1 MGQDSGPRTGN
12 VEHKVS
18 SMRHDTLH
26 AYSVRYG
33 FNQLLPLPADKA
45 FDWCTDYQPYD
56 FALMKEKGRRIIRK
70 ITADTILLTETTR
83 KNNRAMRKS
92 KLVRL
97 NKGDLS
103 WTNTHVAGPNLHSQF
118 LYKIIPEG
126 RTRSRLYFKG
136 LLICY
141 SRKALGRRQLQTIG
155 REERRADS
163 RIWRNLA
170 AALREETG
178 NR

>member
-1 MGQDSGPRTGN
+1 MGQDSRRREDN
-12 VEHKVS
+12 VRHQVS
-18 SMRHDTLH
+18 GMRDETRHV
-26 AYSVRYG
+26 YSVRYG
-33 FNQLLPLPADKA
+33 FNQALPLPADKA
-45 FDWCTDYQPYD
+45 FDWCTDYQPRD
-56 FALMKEKGRRIIRK
+56 FALMKEKGKRLIRR

-83 KNNRAMRKS
+83 KENRSVKKT

-103 WTNTHVAGPNLHSQF
+103 WTNTHISGPNLHSQF
-118 LYKIIPEG
+118 LYKIVPEG

-141 SRKALGRRQLQTIG
+141 SLKALRRRQLHTIR

-170 AALREETG
+170 AALRSEASG
-178 NR
+178 L